1 MGSRILGVAPT
12 GLIAAVLLAIG
23 GAQAQEAETGATRWR
38 GFHVGGELGAA
49 WSSYGWSMTPNYFNT
64 LGPTL
69 LGSELTSG
77 QGGFAGG
84 AFGGYSWTVGPAVLG
99 VEVAI
104 RGGSLG
110 KSQPDP
116 WYPATDIASSDIHL
130 MASAVAR
137 AGYAW
142 QRWQF
147 FGKAGWA
154 GANAGFTLTDTGTGI
169 TSTTQRWINGW
180 TVGVG
185 AQYMAFDR
193 ISLGVTWDYTDLSA
207 SGIGSSCPGCGSGVG
222 LGSPVLDTHIR
233 LNAIMARVTFHPGP

>member
-1 MGSRILGVAPT
+1 MDYRSGVAALVAMV
-12 GLIAAVLLAIG
+12 GAVSLAIG
-23 GAQAQEAETGATRWR
+23 SAYAQEPEPDSARWR

-49 WSSYGWSMTPNYFNT
+49 WSSYSWSSTPNYFNT
-64 LGPTL
+64 LGPTV
-69 LGSELTSG
+69 LGSELTAG

-99 VEVAI
+99 LEVGV
-104 RGGSLG
+104 RGGSLA

-116 WYPATDIASSDIHL
+116 WYPATDIATSDIHW
-130 MASAVAR
+130 MASAVVR

-142 QRWQF
+142 QRWQL

-154 GANAGFTLTDTGTGI
+154 GANAGLTLTDTGTGI
-169 TSTTQRWINGW
+169 TSTTQKWINGW
-180 TVGVG
+180 TVGLG

-193 ISLGVTWDYTDLSA
+193 ISVGVTWDYTDLSA

-222 LGSPVLDTHIR
+222 FGTPVLDTHIR
-233 LNAIMARVTFHPGP
+233 LNAIMARITFHPGP